1 MLQRNCGTCTACCH
15 GLAIEELDKPGFQT
29 CDHVCG
35 AGCAIYAERPA
46 CCRDFQ
52 CLWLQGHLGE
62 DDRPD
67 KLGVI
72 FTTTGHPELGTIPL
86 LIEVQDDALQQPMI
100 KDAVKRFLTQAPVA
114 LTSAT
119 GGKLLQ
125 PTTLTVNGQSIDAA

>member
-1 MLQRNCGTCTACCH
+1 MTQRACGTCTACCH
-15 GLAIEELDKPGFQT
+15 GLAIDELDKPGFQT
-29 CDHVCG
+29 CAHVCD
-35 AGCAIYAERPA
+35 AGCAIYEQRPD

-67 KLGVI
+67 RIGVI

-86 LIEVQDDALQQPMI
+86 LIEVEDDALQRPRI

-114 LTSAT
+114 VASAA

-125 PTTLTVNGQSIDAA
+125 PTALTVNGRAIDAA